1 MPSRGLVRDSADGHK
16 FVGILPNAEF
26 FAVLDQI
33 LPVRIVMRGM
43 EAVTVVLVLQIGD
56 GAVWK
61 NRLTVDSLG
70 AGQIQRDGVGGCK
83 HPDVRDDGHVVFRVA
98 VAVRRDVADD
108 IDAVAGT
115 TVQHGLGVFRNLA
128 VEEPDTGLESRMDG
142 VLGTDRDAAAAA
154 DAVVLIDPAFFV
166 FDLRAVV
173 RADLRAGAAADA
185 QVCFDIRL
193 AVGVH
198 GHLARTRAA
207 AHADVLERAAEARLF
222 MALEVCQ

>member
-1 MPSRGLVRDSADGHK
+1 MGTSFSGWQSQFGETSP
-16 FVGILPNAEF
+16 
-26 FAVLDQI
+26 
-33 LPVRIVMRGM
+33 
-43 EAVTVVLVLQIGD
+43 
-56 GAVWK
+56 
-61 NRLTVDSLG
+61 
-70 AGQIQRDGVGGCK
+70 
-83 HPDVRDDGHVVFRVA
+83 
-98 VAVRRDVADD
+98 DD

-154 DAVVLIDPAFFV
+154 DAVVLVNMAFFV
-166 FDLRAVV
+166 RDLRAVV

-185 QVCFDIRL
+185 QVCLDIRL

-207 AHADVLERAAEARLF
+207 AHADVLERAAEARFL
-222 MALEVCQ
+222 MALEVRQ